1 MTTKPKAT
9 DRRLLTKIGLVRY
22 HMGKV
27 DRYYSALKVLEAD
40 TTTSMSGLTDAKREQ
55 RIADLKANL
64 RFHKAAVE
72 LLLA

>member
-27 DRYYSALKVLEAD
+27 DRYYSALKALEDD
-40 TTTSMSGLTDAKREQ
+40 TGASGLTDAKREQ
-55 RIADLKANL
+55 RIADLKVNL

>member
-1 MTTKPKAT
+1 MTSKLRAT

-27 DRYYSALKVLEAD
+27 DRYYSALNALEAD
-40 TTTSMSGLTDAKREQ
+40 AGASGLTDAKRDK